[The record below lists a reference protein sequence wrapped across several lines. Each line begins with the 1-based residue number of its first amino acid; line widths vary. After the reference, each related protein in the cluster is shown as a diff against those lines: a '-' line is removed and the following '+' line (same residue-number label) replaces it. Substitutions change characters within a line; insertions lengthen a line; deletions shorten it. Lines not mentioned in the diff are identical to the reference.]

1 MKSSIDKI
9 RNIGIMA
16 HIDAGKTTVTE
27 RILYYTGRSHKMG
40 EVDEGSATMDW
51 MPQEQERGITITAAV
66 TTCNW
71 KDHQINIIDTPGH
84 VDFTIEVERALRVLD
99 GAIAVFCGV
108 EGVEPQSEK
117 VWRQANHYH
126 LPRIAFV
133 NKMDRVGANFFR
145 AVDSMKEK
153 LNARVVPIQLP
164 WGRESDFRGVLDLIE
179 MKGFL
184 WNDDDLG
191 VHITEV
197 GIPEDKMEE
206 VRKYRES
213 LIETLAET
221 DDALLDK
228 YLNEVAITP
237 QEIKASLQKETLSG
251 NLFPVLCG
259 AALKNKGIQPL
270 LDAVINYLPSPAQVP
285 ITRGTHPFTKAEQ
298 VRKPDPK
305 EPLSA
310 LVFKVMSH
318 YEGPTLFYTRIYSG
332 VISTGDMVYNPRLGK
347 KERVLKVLQ
356 LHADKITQIE
366 EAYPGTIIGL
376 VGLKSTTTGDTLCD
390 EAHPILLQ
398 PIEFPEPVISVA
410 IEPKTQADQET
421 LEEALRK
428 LANEDPT
435 FRVKK
440 NEETGQTIIS
450 GMGELHLEILVDRL
464 LREHKVKARVGK
476 PQVAF
481 KETIRKKVE
490 VEGKFIKQTG
500 GRDHY
505 AYVELCVEPNE
516 RGKGFTFET
525 DLKEEALLPVYIT
538 AVEEGIRDTL
548 GSGVLAGYPIVDV
561 KVTLRGGS
569 YHVEHSSELAFKIAA
584 ATAFNDACRKADPV
598 LLEPIMKVEIHTPKA
613 YTGEVLEDLSMR
625 KGKILGLEIRDD
637 LEIIRACVPLSQM
650 FGYTTDLRSLTQGRA
665 TFSMELSHYDEV

>member
-1 MKSSIDKI
+1 MEPSLDKI
-9 RNIGIMA
+9 RNLGIMA

-66 TTCNW
+66 TTCTW
-71 KDHQINIIDTPGH
+71 KGCQINIIDTPGH

-117 VWRQANHYH
+117 VWRQADRYH

-133 NKMDRVGANFFR
+133 NKMDRVGADFFR
-145 AVDSMKEK
+145 AIQSMEEK
-153 LNARVVPIQLP
+153 LKARVVPIQLP
-164 WGRESDFRGVLDLIE
+164 WGGEGDFRGVIDLIE
-179 MKGFL
+179 MKGLL
-184 WNDDDLG
+184 WQDELG
-191 VHITEV
+191 TQIAEV
-197 GIPEDKMEE
+197 EIPVDKIQEAK
-206 VRKYRES
+206 KYRDR

-221 DDALLDK
+221 DDVLLDK
-228 YLNEVAITP
+228 YLNEVPLTAE
-237 QEIKASLQKETLSG
+237 EIKASLRKETLQG
-251 NLFPVLCG
+251 RLFPVLCG
-259 AALKNKGIQPL
+259 SALKNKGIQPL
-270 LDAVINYLPSPAQVP
+270 LDAVIDYLPSPIEVP
-285 ITRGTHPFTKAEQ
+285 ITRGINPLTQQEEI
-298 VRKPDPK
+298 RKPDST

-310 LVFKVMSH
+310 LVFKVMTH
-318 YEGPTLFYTRIYSG
+318 LEGPTIFYTRIYSG
-332 VISTGDMVYNPRLGK
+332 TLSVGDTVYNPRSCK
-347 KERVLKVLQ
+347 REKVLRVLQ
-356 LHADKITQIE
+356 LHANKINQIDK
-366 EAYPGTIIGL
+366 AYPGAIIGIIGL
-376 VGLKSTTTGDTLCD
+376 KFTTTGDTLCD

-398 PIEFPEPVISVA
+398 SIEFPEPVISVA
-410 IEPKTQADQET
+410 IEPRTQADQEN
-421 LEEALRK
+421 LDEALRK

-435 FRVKK
+435 FQVKK

-505 AYVELCVEPNE
+505 GHVWLRVEPNE
-516 RGKGFTFET
+516 RGKGFKFET
-525 DLKEEALLPVYIT
+525 DLKEGTLPPIYIA
-538 AVEEGIRDTL
+538 AVEAGIRDTL

-561 KVTLRGGS
+561 KVTLFGGS
-569 YHVEHSSELAFKIAA
+569 YHEEHSSELAFKIAA

-598 LLEPIMKVEIHTPKA
+598 LLEPIMRVEVNTPKA
-613 YTGEVLEDLSMR
+613 YTGEVIEDLNTR
-625 KGKILGLEIRDD
+625 KGKIQGLETRETT
-637 LEIIRACVPLSQM
+637 EIIKALVPLSQM
-650 FGYTTDLRSLTQGRA
+650 FGYTTSLRSLTQGRA